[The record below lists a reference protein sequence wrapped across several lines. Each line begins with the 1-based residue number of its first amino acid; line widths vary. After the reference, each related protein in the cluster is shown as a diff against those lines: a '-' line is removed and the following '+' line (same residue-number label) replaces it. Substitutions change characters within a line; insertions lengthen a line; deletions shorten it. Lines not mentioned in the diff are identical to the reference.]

1 MSDDEDSAVLLR
13 MESEVSLPRAPVKQ
27 LIMEKLPET
36 ARIHQQSKELIS
48 NLCMHFL
55 SHLAEQSNEFC
66 SAQNKKTVCP
76 DHVLDALTKM
86 NLTRYF
92 PKLAALDEEEL

>member
-1 MSDDEDSAVLLR
+1 
-13 MESEVSLPRAPVKQ
+13 
-27 LIMEKLPET
+27 
-36 ARIHQQSKELIS
+36 
-48 NLCMHFL
+48 MHFL

-92 PKLAALDEEEL
+92 PQLAALDPEQLKQQASAQTAKSKPGPKKRGKAAAAQA